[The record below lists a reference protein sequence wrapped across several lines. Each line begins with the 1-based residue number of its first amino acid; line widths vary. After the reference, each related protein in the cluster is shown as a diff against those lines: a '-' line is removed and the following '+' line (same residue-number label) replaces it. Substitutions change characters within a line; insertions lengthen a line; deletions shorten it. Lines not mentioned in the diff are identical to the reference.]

1 MMLNVNQFRIC
12 IVTTVLYIFL
22 LFEIA
27 TYKSS
32 ILLTMIITRPKNE
45 DKLLVC
51 SLLPDLQPCLH
62 RGNDGAVRWIND
74 ILFRTSSRNVVE
86 KESCIS
92 KETATLLSS
101 RDPVGPGSG

>member
-1 MMLNVNQFRIC
+1 MKINC
-12 IVTTVLYIFL
+12 IFALFFL
-22 LFEIA
+22 TF
-27 TYKSS
+27 S
-32 ILLTMIITRPKNE
+32 IVYTEVMR
-45 DKLLVC
+45 V
-51 SLLPDLQPCLH
+51 
-62 RGNDGAVRWIND
+62 RVVRWIND